1 MPYPEGFTDEEWVEL
16 RNMASEV
23 GRRGSFDAN
32 DFLAAYLGRRTAGQG
47 SAIEGFKERPVNAGS
62 VAQILQDLCDLGD
75 LRPLGG
81 DPPRWELA

>member
-1 MPYPEGFTDEEWVEL
+1 MTRNGSSFVTWRPKLDVVEG
-16 RNMASEV
+16 N
-23 GRRGSFDAN
+23 N
-32 DFLAAYLGRRTAGQG
+32 
-47 SAIEGFKERPVNAGS
+47 ERPVNAGS

>member
-1 MPYPEGFTDEEWVEL
+1 MPYPEGFTDEEWIEL

-32 DFLAAYLGRRTAGQG
+32 DFLAACLDRRTADHGG
-47 SAIEGFKERPVNAGS
+47 TMAAYNENPVNAGS